1 MTQDDALLNGGPL
14 AGGPLAGGSAAPGA
28 GGGLWLGRAWRA
40 GLDVLLPPLCFGCGA
55 AVEGRAALCLA
66 CWRRVRFLAPPVC
79 ESCGLPFEAD
89 PGPGAVCGECAR
101 ETPPFAR
108 ARAAFVY
115 DEASRGLILSFKHG
129 DRTDAAPAFGL
140 WLMRAGAELLPEAR
154 LIVPVPLHWTRL
166 FARRYNQA
174 ALLAHEVGRLAGV
187 AVATAVLARRRR
199 TPSQGK
205 LGRST
210 RQRNLAGAFAVP
222 ERHRAAVAGKRI
234 LLIDDVLTTGATASA
249 CARALLAAGA
259 TAVDVLT
266 LARVIRAE

>member
-1 MTQDDALLNGGPL
+1 MTQDDFLLNGP
-14 AGGPLAGGSAAPGA
+14 AKRGA
-28 GGGLWLGRAWRA
+28 GWLGRAWRA

-79 ESCGLPFEAD
+79 ETCGLPFEAD
-89 PGPGAVCGECAR
+89 PGPGAICGECAR
-101 ETPPFAR
+101 AAPPFAR

-129 DRTDAAPAFGL
+129 DRTDAAPAFAL
-140 WLMRAGAELLPEAR
+140 WLMRAGADLLPGTPSPGAQ

-174 ALLAHEVGRLAGV
+174 ALLAHAVGRRAGV
-187 AVATAVLARRRR
+187 PVSTGVLVRRRR

-205 LGRST
+205 LGRSA
-210 RQRNLAGAFAVP
+210 RRRNLAGAFAVP
-222 ERHRAAVAGKRI
+222 GSRRTAIAGKRI
-234 LLIDDVLTTGATASA
+234 LLVDDVLTTGVTAGS
-249 CARALLAAGA
+249 CARVLLAAGA
-259 TAVDVLT
+259 AAVDVLT
-266 LARVIRAE
+266 LARVVRAE